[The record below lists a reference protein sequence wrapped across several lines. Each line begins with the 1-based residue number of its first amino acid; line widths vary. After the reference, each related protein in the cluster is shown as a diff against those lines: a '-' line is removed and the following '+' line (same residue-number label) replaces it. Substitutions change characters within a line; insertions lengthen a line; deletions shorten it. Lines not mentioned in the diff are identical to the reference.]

1 MSENRQH
8 TEEFYEV
15 AQRMPGKYTTIIL
28 WGICIFVVLIFVIGF
43 IAEVPECV
51 YAEVKVISTNP
62 PITLN
67 ALSSGKIHIL
77 DNRSSIKCKRGQYLA
92 IIENSADYKDIIT
105 LKNWLLDNRAF
116 EENNIETIQQQLL
129 MLGEIESDYYTF
141 KVAYLRYHQLKEGH
155 NDYHHSLTML
165 DNQIE
170 GNRNTIDNCNSMMDS
185 YSEEA
190 EIRSYYLKSDSML
203 YEKTLIP
210 KDELDNSNL
219 RYFETRNKILS
230 LRQQI
235 DQAQNN
241 IVQNMIKK
249 EQLIDGINNALDEAR
264 ISLYN
269 SYNRL
274 LIQIKNWEKTY
285 VFIAPDD
292 CNAEFAALISEGSFV
307 SAGEPI
313 YNIIYENN
321 TYFGLALLPSEGSG
335 NVTVGDSVNLKMMLY
350 PYQEYGC
357 LRGHVERISMSSVD
371 RNYLLYIGLSAGLK
385 SDNGHV
391 LSFAEAM
398 YGQAEIITDKKKLIF
413 VLFNKLRG
421 MLNSN
426 QKKDNATESPEKGIR
441 TIDSNTNTLK
451 I

>member
-1 MSENRQH
+1 MSDNRQH

-15 AQRMPGKYTTIIL
+15 AQRMPGKYTTFIL
-28 WGICIFVVLIFVIGF
+28 WGVCIFVVMIFVIGF
-43 IAEVPECV
+43 VVEVPERV
-51 YAEVKVISTNP
+51 YAEVKVMSTNP

-67 ALSSGKIHIL
+67 AQSSGKIHII
-77 DNRSSIKCKRGQYLA
+77 DNRPSIKCKRGQYLA
-92 IIENSADYKDIIT
+92 IIENSADYTDIIT
-105 LKNWLLDNRAF
+105 LKTWLLSNITF
-116 EENNIETIQQQLL
+116 EENNIDIIQQQSL
-129 MLGEIESDYYTF
+129 MLGEIEPDYYTF
-141 KVAYLRYHQLKEGH
+141 RVAYLKYHQLKEGH

-165 DNQIE
+165 DNQIT
-170 GNRNTIDNCNSMMDS
+170 GSINTIENCNSMMDS
-185 YSEEA
+185 YSEE
-190 EIRSYYLKSDSML
+190 EKIRSYYLKSDSML
-203 YEKTLIP
+203 YEKTIIP

-241 IVQNMIKK
+241 IAQSLIKK

-274 LIQIKNWEKTY
+274 LIQIKNWEKAY

-292 CNAEFAALISEGSFV
+292 CNAEFAGLISEGSFV
-307 SAGEPI
+307 TAGEPI
-313 YNIIYENN
+313 YNIIYDNN
-321 TYFGLALLPSEGSG
+321 TYFGLAILPSEGSG
-335 NVTVGDSVNLKMMLY
+335 NVTTGDSVNLKMMLY

-357 LRGHVERISMSSVD
+357 LRGYVERVSMSSVD
-371 RNYLLYIGLSAGLK
+371 RNYLLYISLPAGLK

-413 VLFNKLRG
+413 VLFNKLRNISSSSQKQD
-421 MLNSN
+421 NSTKSQEN
-426 QKKDNATESPEKGIR
+426 REKSVDSSTS
-441 TIDSNTNTLK
+441 TIK

>member
-8 TEEFYEV
+8 TEEYYEV
-15 AQRMPGKYTTIIL
+15 AQRMPGKYTTFIL
-28 WGICIFVVLIFVIGF
+28 WGVCIFVVLIFVIGF
-43 IAEVPECV
+43 VAEVPECV

-67 ALSSGKIHIL
+67 ALSSGKIHII
-77 DNRSSIKCKRGQYLA
+77 DNRPSIKCKRGQYLA

-105 LKNWLLDNRAF
+105 LKTWLLDNKVF
-116 EENNIETIQQQLL
+116 EGNNIEIIQQQLL

-165 DNQIE
+165 DNQIT
-170 GNRNTIDNCNSMMDS
+170 GNRNTIDNCTSMMDS
-185 YSEEA
+185 YSKEA
-190 EIRSYYLKSDSML
+190 EIISYYLKSDSML

-249 EQLIDGINNALDEAR
+249 DQLIDGINNALDEAR

-292 CNAEFAALISEGSFV
+292 CNAEFAGLISEGSFV
-307 SAGEPI
+307 TAGEPI
-313 YNIIYENN
+313 YNIIYDNN
-321 TYFGLALLPSEGSG
+321 TYFGLAILPSEGSG
-335 NVTVGDSVNLKMMLY
+335 NVTAGDSVNLKMMLY

-357 LRGHVERISMSSVD
+357 LRGLVERISMSSVD
-371 RNYLLYIGLSAGLK
+371 KDYLLYIGLPAGLK

-413 VLFNKLRG
+413 VLFNKLRS

-426 QKKDNATESPEKGIR
+426 QKKEDAIESPETGRK
-441 TIDSNTNTLK
+441 TIDTNTNTLK